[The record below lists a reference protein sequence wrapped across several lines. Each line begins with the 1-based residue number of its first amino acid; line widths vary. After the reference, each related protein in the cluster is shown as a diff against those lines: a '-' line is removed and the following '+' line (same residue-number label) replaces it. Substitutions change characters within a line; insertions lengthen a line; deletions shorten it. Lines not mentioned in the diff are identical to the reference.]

1 MNYRTFLWRPRNYDS
16 SNKRETSKRVLSKE
30 EKEPSMEEKNDFY
43 RPFIPPE
50 RKTIEAPDLN
60 DGFMVKKNKREEI
73 TNNLAMRDLSI
84 QTCINPFLNS
94 NYLEDLDIHDKYL
107 KPKNTTM

>member
-1 MNYRTFLWRPRNYDS
+1 MNYRTFLWRPRNYGS
-16 SNKRETSKRVLSKE
+16 SDKRERSERRVLSKQ
-30 EKEPSMEEKNDFY
+30 EPTTEEKNDFY